1 MSCILSVL
9 SYFEEN
15 SLISWSSKRSIL
27 KISCNM
33 IKNCMYGAMF
43 ATLLLVAAC
52 QGGIKETTQTPSPME
67 EKLAKYVK
75 VPLTTDLSVLT
86 AEERQMLP
94 LLFDAAAIMDEL
106 FWLQAFGD
114 KHSLLDTIS
123 DTAALQFA
131 MINYGPW
138 DRLDGQKPFLGG
150 YGEKPK
156 GANFYPADMTK
167 EEFDAFEDQNK
178 NSQYTLIRR
187 DDQGKLISV
196 WYHEAYAEQL
206 QKAANLVSMA
216 SDLAMDKGLFNYLT
230 LRAQSLLTS
239 DYRSSDMAWLD
250 MKDNTIDFVVGPIEN
265 YEDALY
271 NNKAAFEAFILIKD
285 KEWSSK
291 LDRYTAFLP
300 DFQKNLPVE
309 PAYKNETPGTSGNQ
323 LNVYDV
329 VYYAGDCNA
338 GSKTIAINLPNDEV
352 VREQKGSRKLQL
364 KNAMQAKFDKILV
377 PIANELIDESQRQH
391 ITFDAFFANTM
402 FHEVAHGL
410 GLSYLSKDKK
420 VTVRE
425 ALQDS
430 YTSIEEGK
438 ADILGLYIV
447 NQLYEKGELGEVDI
461 RDYYTTFMASIFR
474 SVRFGVSSAHG
485 KANMMRFYFFQERG
499 AFVRNA
505 ETGTYKIDYDKMK
518 EAMNELTTLILT
530 IQGDGDYQKATEWI
544 ARDGA
549 IKAELQG
556 DLDRLSGK
564 NIPVDVVFEQGR
576 QVLGI

>member
-1 MSCILSVL
+1 
-9 SYFEEN
+9 
-15 SLISWSSKRSIL
+15 
-27 KISCNM
+27 
-33 IKNCMYGAMF
+33 MYGAMF

-167 EEFDAFEDQNK
+167 EEFDAFEDPNK

>member
-1 MSCILSVL
+1 
-9 SYFEEN
+9 
-15 SLISWSSKRSIL
+15 
-27 KISCNM
+27 M

-167 EEFDAFEDQNK
+167 EEFDAFEDPNK

-187 DDQGKLISV
+187 DDQGKLKSV

-309 PAYKNETPGTSGNQ
+309 PAHKNETPGTSGNQ

>member
-1 MSCILSVL
+1 
-9 SYFEEN
+9 
-15 SLISWSSKRSIL
+15 
-27 KISCNM
+27 M

-75 VPLTTDLSVLT
+75 VPLTTNLSVLT

-167 EEFDAFEDQNK
+167 EEFDAFEDPNK

-187 DDQGKLISV
+187 DDQGKLKSV

>member
-1 MSCILSVL
+1 
-9 SYFEEN
+9 
-15 SLISWSSKRSIL
+15 
-27 KISCNM
+27 M

-167 EEFDAFEDQNK
+167 EEFDAFEDPNK

>member
-1 MSCILSVL
+1 
-9 SYFEEN
+9 
-15 SLISWSSKRSIL
+15 
-27 KISCNM
+27 M

-123 DTAALQFA
+123 DTTALQFA

-167 EEFDAFEDQNK
+167 EEFDAFEDPNK

>member
-1 MSCILSVL
+1 
-9 SYFEEN
+9 
-15 SLISWSSKRSIL
+15 
-27 KISCNM
+27 
-33 IKNCMYGAMF
+33 MYGAMF

-75 VPLTTDLSVLT
+75 VPLTTNLSVLT

-167 EEFDAFEDQNK
+167 EEFDAFEDPNK

-187 DDQGKLISV
+187 DDQGKLKSV

>member
-1 MSCILSVL
+1 
-9 SYFEEN
+9 
-15 SLISWSSKRSIL
+15 
-27 KISCNM
+27 
-33 IKNCMYGAMF
+33 MYGAMF

-167 EEFDAFEDQNK
+167 EEFDAFEDPNK

-187 DDQGKLISV
+187 DDQGKLKSV

-309 PAYKNETPGTSGNQ
+309 PAHKNETPGTSGNQ

-499 AFVRNA
+499 AFIRNA

>member
-1 MSCILSVL
+1 
-9 SYFEEN
+9 
-15 SLISWSSKRSIL
+15 
-27 KISCNM
+27 M

-52 QGGIKETTQTPSPME
+52 QGGTKETTQTPSPME

-167 EEFDAFEDQNK
+167 EEFDAFEDPNK
-178 NSQYTLIRR
+178 NSQFTLIRR
-187 DDQGKLISV
+187 DDQGKLKSV

-250 MKDNTIDFVVGPIEN
+250 MKNNTIDFVVGPIEN

-447 NQLYEKGELGEVDI
+447 NELYEKGELGEVDI

-485 KANMMRFYFFQERG
+485 KANMMRFYFFQEKG

>member
-1 MSCILSVL
+1 
-9 SYFEEN
+9 
-15 SLISWSSKRSIL
+15 
-27 KISCNM
+27 
-33 IKNCMYGAMF
+33 MYGAMF

-75 VPLTTDLSVLT
+75 VPLTTNLSVLT

-167 EEFDAFEDQNK
+167 EEFDAFEDPNK

>member
-1 MSCILSVL
+1 
-9 SYFEEN
+9 
-15 SLISWSSKRSIL
+15 
-27 KISCNM
+27 M

-167 EEFDAFEDQNK
+167 EEFDAFEDPNK

-187 DDQGKLISV
+187 DDQGKLKSV

>member
-1 MSCILSVL
+1 
-9 SYFEEN
+9 
-15 SLISWSSKRSIL
+15 
-27 KISCNM
+27 M

>member
-1 MSCILSVL
+1 
-9 SYFEEN
+9 
-15 SLISWSSKRSIL
+15 
-27 KISCNM
+27 M

-75 VPLTTDLSVLT
+75 VPLTTNLSVLT

-167 EEFDAFEDQNK
+167 EEFDAFEDPNK

>member
-1 MSCILSVL
+1 
-9 SYFEEN
+9 
-15 SLISWSSKRSIL
+15 
-27 KISCNM
+27 
-33 IKNCMYGAMF
+33 MYGAMF

-167 EEFDAFEDQNK
+167 EEFDAFEDPNK

-187 DDQGKLISV
+187 DDQGKLKSV

>member
-1 MSCILSVL
+1 
-9 SYFEEN
+9 
-15 SLISWSSKRSIL
+15 
-27 KISCNM
+27 
-33 IKNCMYGAMF
+33 MYGAMF

-52 QGGIKETTQTPSPME
+52 QGGTKETTQTPSPME

-167 EEFDAFEDQNK
+167 EEFDAFEDPNK
-178 NSQYTLIRR
+178 NSQFTLIRR
-187 DDQGKLISV
+187 DDQGKLKSV

-250 MKDNTIDFVVGPIEN
+250 MKNNTIDFVVGPIEN

-447 NQLYEKGELGEVDI
+447 NELYEKGELGEVDI

-485 KANMMRFYFFQERG
+485 KANMMRFYFFQEKG

>member
-1 MSCILSVL
+1 
-9 SYFEEN
+9 
-15 SLISWSSKRSIL
+15 
-27 KISCNM
+27 M

-167 EEFDAFEDQNK
+167 EEFDAFEDPNK

-187 DDQGKLISV
+187 DDQGKLKSV

-499 AFVRNA
+499 AFIRNA

>member
-1 MSCILSVL
+1 
-9 SYFEEN
+9 
-15 SLISWSSKRSIL
+15 
-27 KISCNM
+27 M

-167 EEFDAFEDQNK
+167 EEFDAFEDPNK

-187 DDQGKLISV
+187 DDQGKLKSV

-300 DFQKNLPVE
+300 DFQKNLHVE

>member
-1 MSCILSVL
+1 
-9 SYFEEN
+9 
-15 SLISWSSKRSIL
+15 
-27 KISCNM
+27 
-33 IKNCMYGAMF
+33 MYGAMF